1 MALEVG
7 LMNILIGL
15 GLAPGAG
22 EKVGDDL
29 AKGVLP
35 AGEKLGK
42 DLGERISKGLS
53 KTGKA
58 LTKAVTA
65 PLLAGGAA
73 ILGAGLKLD
82 EALDTIRIGTGATG
96 AELDAL
102 EQSFKNLAGN
112 VAAPYESIAPV
123 IADLNTRLGLTG
135 KPLETLGKQL
145 LDLQQITGEAADT
158 ESVAR
163 LFAAFRIPAE
173 QQSAALDSIFRA
185 SQATGIAFNDLA
197 SQAVGNAAQFQ
208 ELGFSLEESVAF
220 LGQLEK
226 SGADSGAV
234 LAGLRRTIA
243 ASIKGT
249 GDAGKIEEKRA
260 KSIKTIES
268 ATLDLQ
274 VAEQKLAEVRA
285 NPKAAQ
291 SALLAA
297 QNQVTKL
304 SGVIGEETAAVE
316 GFNKALAAS
325 TTGAQAS
332 TEDFFNSSQAEI
344 KRLLDVGDE
353 AAAKELAASIFGTKG
368 LANIIDG
375 IRSGTF
381 DVENFA
387 SSISSAGDTISG
399 LADETG
405 DFPEQFQK
413 FKNQLTTDLGEI
425 GTEVFPVVSE
435 AIRDFLPVL
444 KDIIIEFAALSKE
457 FVPIVKD
464 VLAQALPIIRE
475 LAQRFQ
481 DLSPETKKIVATLIG
496 FAGVLGPIL
505 GPVSKLVPLIG
516 GLAKVFN
523 LLRIALVANPWLLAV
538 VAIAAAAF
546 LIYKNFDTIKEF
558 VSNVFETIGRV
569 GAAAFEFI
577 VGAATAAVEFVI
589 GVFQG
594 LIGALVA
601 IWDGL
606 VAVVGAVYDFIKA
619 GAQLV
624 VDVVIGYFRLLF
636 SIYSAI
642 WDGIRAVAQG
652 VWDALVGIAQFV
664 VDAIVGYFT
673 GLLTIYQTIWNGIRD
688 VAKAAFQA
696 IVDVA
701 SGAVARLRSVFGGV
715 RDFFVAIWNGFR
727 DSARNAVN
735 AVLGLFTN
743 LRDRIVA
750 IFKSIAGLPGQILK
764 SLPGASLLGFKA
776 DGGPVQGG
784 RPYIV
789 GEQGPELLVPRASG
803 VVVSNQQLA
812 GALSGSGGRGGDNY
826 DIVITNPEPEP
837 ASTSIPAALRRAAYL
852 RSR

>member
-15 GLAPGAG
+15 GLEPGAG

-42 DLGERISKGLS
+42 DLGDRISKGLS
-53 KTGKA
+53 KTGKT

-73 ILGAGLKLD
+73 IIGAGLQLD
-82 EALDTIRIGTGATG
+82 EALDSIRIGTGATG

-102 EQSFKNLAGN
+102 EQSFKNVANN

-234 LAGLRRTIA
+234 LAGLRKTIA

-249 GDAGKIEEKRA
+249 GDAGKVEEKRA
-260 KSIKTIES
+260 KSLKTVEN

-274 VAEQKLAEVRA
+274 VAEQKLAELRA

-297 QNQVTKL
+297 ENQVTKL
-304 SGVIGEETAAVE
+304 KGVIGEETAAVE
-316 GFNKALAAS
+316 GFNKALAES
-325 TTGAQAS
+325 TNIAAAS
-332 TEDFFNSSQAEI
+332 TEEFFKSSQAEI

-368 LANIIDG
+368 LANILDG

-387 SSISSAGDTISG
+387 ASISGAGDTISG

-523 LLRIALVANPWLLAV
+523 LLRIALVANPWLLAI
-538 VAIAAAAF
+538 VAIAGAAF

-558 VSNVFETIGRV
+558 VSNVFEAIGRV
-569 GAAAFEFI
+569 GAAVFDAL
-577 VGAATAAVEFVI
+577 VGAAAAAVEFVI
-589 GVFQG
+589 GVFQTLG
-594 LIGALVA
+594 GALAAV
-601 IWDGL
+601 WDGIT
-606 VAVVGAVYDFIKA
+606 AAAGAVWDFIKA

-624 VDVVIGYFRLLF
+624 VDVIVGYFRTLF

-642 WDGIRAVAQG
+642 WDAIRAVAQG
-652 VWDALVGIAQFV
+652 VWEGLVAIAQFV
-664 VDAIVGYFT
+664 VSAIVGYFT
-673 GLLTIYQTIWNGIRD
+673 GLLTIYQTIWNGIKEAGK
-688 VAKAAFQA
+688 VAFEA
-696 IVDVA
+696 VV
-701 SGAVARLRSVFGGV
+701 AVARSVVDRLRSIFGGV
-715 RDFFVAIWNGFR
+715 RNFFTGIWNGVR
-727 DSARNAVN
+727 DSARNAVDT
-735 AVLGLFTN
+735 VLRLFSN
-743 LRDRIVA
+743 LRDRILS
-750 IFKSIAGLPGQILK
+750 IFKSIL
-764 SLPGASLLGFKA
+764 SLPKQLLSNIPGIGGIFRA
-776 DGGPVQGG
+776 EGGPVEGG

-789 GEQGPELLVPRASG
+789 GEQGPELVVPRASG

-812 GALSGSGGRGGDNY
+812 GALGGMGGRSGGDNY
-826 DIVITNPEPEP
+826 EIVITNPEPEP
-837 ASTSIPAALRRAAYL
+837 ASTSIPAALRRASYL

>member
-22 EKVGDDL
+22 EKIGDDL
-29 AKGVLP
+29 GKGVLP

-42 DLGERISKGLS
+42 DLGERISKGLE
-53 KTGKA
+53 KTGKT

-73 ILGAGLKLD
+73 IIGAGLQLD
-82 EALDTIRIGTGATG
+82 EALDAIRIGTGATG
-96 AELDAL
+96 DELASL
-102 EQSFKNLAGN
+102 EQSFKNVADN
-112 VAAPYESIAPV
+112 VAAPYDAIAPV

-135 KPLETLGKQL
+135 EPLETLGKQL

-234 LAGLRRTIA
+234 LAGLRKTIA

-249 GDAGKIEEKRA
+249 GDAGKVEEQRA
-260 KSIKTIES
+260 KSLKTIEN

-274 VAEQKLAEVRA
+274 VAEQKLAELRA

-297 QNQVTKL
+297 ENQVTKL
-304 SGVIGEETAAVE
+304 KGVIGQETAAVE
-316 GFNKALAAS
+316 GFNKTLAESTNIAAAS
-325 TTGAQAS
+325 T
-332 TEDFFNSSQAEI
+332 EEFFKSSQAEI

-375 IRSGTF
+375 IRAGTF

-387 SSISSAGDTISG
+387 ASISSTGDTISG

-425 GTEVFPVVSE
+425 GTEVFPVVSD
-435 AIRDFLPVL
+435 AIRDFLPIL

-464 VLAQALPIIRE
+464 VLAQALPIVRE

-481 DLSPETKKIVATLIG
+481 DLSPETKKTVATLIG
-496 FAGVLGPIL
+496 FAGVLGPVL
-505 GPVSKLVPLIG
+505 GPVAKLVPLIS

-523 LLRIALVANPWLLAV
+523 LLRIALVANPWIAGI
-538 VAIAAAAF
+538 AIIAGAAF
-546 LIYKNFDTIKEF
+546 LIYKNWDGIKQF
-558 VSNVFETIGRV
+558 FGDLFEAIGRV
-569 GAAAFEFI
+569 GAAVFEAI
-577 VGAATAAVEFVI
+577 VGAAAVAVEFII
-589 GVFQG
+589 GVFQTLG
-594 LIGALVA
+594 GALA
-601 IWDGL
+601 
-606 VAVVGAVYDFIKA
+606 AVWGGITAAAGAVWDFLKA

-624 VDVVIGYFRLLF
+624 VDVVIGFFYYLGAGFV
-636 SIYSAI
+636 AI

-652 VWDALVGIAQFV
+652 VWDGLAAAAQFV

-673 GLLTIYQTIWNGIRD
+673 VLLTIYQTIWNGIRE
-688 VAKAAFQA
+688 AGKAAFEA
-696 IVDVA
+696 VVGVARSVVD
-701 SGAVARLRSVFGGV
+701 RLRSIFGGV
-715 RDFFVAIWNGFR
+715 RDFFAGIWNGVR
-727 DSARNAVN
+727 DGAVRVVN
-735 AVLGLFTN
+735 SILGIFTK
-743 LRDRIVA
+743 LRDTIVG
-750 IFKSIAGLPGQILK
+750 IFKNIASLPGQLLK
-764 SLPGASLLGFKA
+764 NLPLVGGLFRAE
-776 DGGPVQGG
+776 GGPVEGG
-784 RPYIV
+784 KPYIV
-789 GEQGPELLVPRASG
+789 GEQGPELVVPRASG

-812 GALSGSGGRGGDNY
+812 GALGGAGGGKGDTY
-826 DIVITNPEPEP
+826 EIVITNPEPEP
-837 ASTSIPAALRRAAYL
+837 ASTSIPQALRRASYL